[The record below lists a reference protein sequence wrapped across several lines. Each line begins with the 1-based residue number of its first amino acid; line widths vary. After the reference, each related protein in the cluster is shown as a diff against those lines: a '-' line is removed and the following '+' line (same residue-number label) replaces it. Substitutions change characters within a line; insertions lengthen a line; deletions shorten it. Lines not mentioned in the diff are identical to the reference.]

1 MSECCDRTVA
11 INYPCSLSEG
21 HEGVCQPDPEGQL
34 RIYGITVEDLRDIQR
49 NLYDARVLGLVKG
62 DGGPTAFG
70 RYVRLRADLDRI
82 LPRGGPSALVRA
94 SDIYYAIDTAE
105 E

>member
-1 MSECCDRTVA
+1 VRERCERTVA
-11 INYPCSLSEG
+11 ISYPCSLSEG

-34 RIYGITVEDLRDIQR
+34 RIYGITVENLREIQGDLQ
-49 NLYDARVLGLVKG
+49 DARLLGLVHS

-70 RYVRLRADLDRI
+70 RYVRLRAALDRI